1 MAAERLAT
9 RCCEL
14 LAERDEARLA
24 RCLTVLQM
32 LPSKSDAPDADQAEG
47 WLFLLSDMP
56 IWAVEAASAAYAKA
70 NKWRPAPFEIIDI
83 AERIARPVKMLA
95 KR

>member
-1 MAAERLAT
+1 M
-9 RCCEL
+9 
-14 LAERDEARLA
+14 
-24 RCLTVLQM
+24 
-32 LPSKSDAPDADQAEG
+32 
-47 WLFLLSDMP
+47 
-56 IWAVEAASAAYAKA
+56 ASAPSEPTALGRMAGRGRRKRPASAKYAKA